1 MPSRALRL
9 LQLCIAL
16 SEGETV
22 TASMLANSFE
32 VTERTIYRDI
42 DTLARAGLQV
52 KGAPGVGY
60 RLDEPFQVAPLLL
73 TRAELRALVE
83 GARAVQAGGDPEL
96 ARVAQTL
103 LAKAQAIARRG

>member
-16 SEGETV
+16 SEGETM
-22 TASMLANSFE
+22 TASMLANSFG

-60 RLDEPFQVAPLLL
+60 RLDEPIEVAPLLL
-73 TRAELRALVE
+73 TRAELRALDE
-83 GARAVQAGGDPEL
+83 GARAVKAGQDADL
-96 ARVAQTL
+96 ARAAETL
-103 LAKAQAIARRG
+103 LVKARAVSRRG